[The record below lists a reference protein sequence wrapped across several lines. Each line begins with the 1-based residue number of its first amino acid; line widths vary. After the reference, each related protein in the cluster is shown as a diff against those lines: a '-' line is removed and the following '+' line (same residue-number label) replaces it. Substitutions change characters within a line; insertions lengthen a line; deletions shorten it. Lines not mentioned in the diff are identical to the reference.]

1 LTPAGNWTT
10 GPASFLSRNRVMEGD
25 GYKMNHEETC
35 DEIVVWSTR
44 IFLGVNTE
52 CISCHDGA
60 GRLEKINLWL
70 SKKKRAEFWRQ
81 ASFFGKTSVGPVF
94 GRQ

>member
-1 LTPAGNWTT
+1 
-10 GPASFLSRNRVMEGD
+10 MEGD

-60 GRLEKINLWL
+60 GLLEKINLWL
-70 SKKKRAEFWRQ
+70 SKKKRAELWRQ